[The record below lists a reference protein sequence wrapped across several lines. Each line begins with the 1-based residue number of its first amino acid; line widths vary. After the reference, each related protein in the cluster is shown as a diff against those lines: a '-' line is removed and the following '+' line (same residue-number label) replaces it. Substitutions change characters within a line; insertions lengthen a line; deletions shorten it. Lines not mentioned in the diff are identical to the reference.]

1 MTSPQQQSSEFYR
14 HAGGLTAH
22 INTAKRPT
30 VYRWEPT
37 SECPDAGVRAGRIDE
52 FHLDSNSGSH
62 IIITNWQAVEISS
75 AHVIRAGRVNV
86 EPKSQ
91 TTLRLRQCAERTA
104 IPSRCSRCP
113 GWITSLRPIT
123 RCDRFGNG

>member
-1 MTSPQQQSSEFYR
+1 MKRQDAIRLLIKKPVMTTDTKSPSVPSSGNYIAALDR
-14 HAGGLTAH
+14 LLL
-22 INTAKRPT
+22 
-30 VYRWEPT
+30 
-37 SECPDAGVRAGRIDE
+37 DVRAGRIDE

-91 TTLRLRQCAERTA
+91 TTLRLRQCAQRTA

-113 GWITSLRPIT
+113 GWMTSLRPIT
-123 RCDRFGNG
+123 RCDRLGNG